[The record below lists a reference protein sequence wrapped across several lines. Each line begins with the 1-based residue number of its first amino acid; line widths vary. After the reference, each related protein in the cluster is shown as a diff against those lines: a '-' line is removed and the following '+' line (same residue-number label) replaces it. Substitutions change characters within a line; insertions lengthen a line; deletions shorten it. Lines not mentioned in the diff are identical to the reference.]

1 MKNGRPDP
9 FRRVGPSADGYGE
22 GDDVVVVG
30 MGSVEV
36 VMPPPAPSP
45 QPAKI
50 VDAVKTASAHRMFG
64 A

>member
-1 MKNGRPDP
+1 
-9 FRRVGPSADGYGE
+9 
-22 GDDVVVVG
+22 VVVVG

-50 VDAVKTASAHRMFG
+50 IAAVKTASAHRMVG

>member
-1 MKNGRPDP
+1 
-9 FRRVGPSADGYGE
+9 
-22 GDDVVVVG
+22 VVVG

-36 VMPPPAPSP
+36 VMPPPEPLP

-50 VDAVKTASAHRMFG
+50 VDATNTTSAHRMVG